1 MALGANQYT
10 RLAYPFLPPPFP
22 FAVTLVLHPFYLRHE
37 QHPGPGG
44 SAQDPAA
51 INAVELNS
59 SDGAAEGATA
69 SAAAAAKTEASGRRQ
84 NRRRWR
90 LLQYLL
96 GWVEMVFLEGGSG
109 GRASV
114 EAEEAL
120 AAASAAFIAVSC
132 PGPPAAEDGSTAA
145 ALGGGDAGSGAAGGG
160 HGVAPAGSR
169 RFRRRPFLVETG
181 EPPCPAVGAAAGIFV
196 EGCAAA
202 GGVGAIADGVWGG
215 VLDNL
220 GPFLRHG
227 GERARSG
234 RGAGA
239 TAGRTADAVWG
250 CFGGVGAGGGRGSDV
265 DLPAYVDFMA
275 STLRE
280 CGEKCNGCEP
290 SCRCPS
296 RQGGGEEET
305 VSLVRLAAWCEDAQ
319 QAFWGE

>member
-1 MALGANQYT
+1 MPKQYT

-22 FAVTLVLHPFYLRHE
+22 SAVTLVVHPFYLRHK
-37 QHPGPGG
+37 QRPGPGG
-44 SAQDPAA
+44 PAQDPAA
-51 INAVELNS
+51 INAAELNS
-59 SDGAAEGATA
+59 SDGASEGAAA

-96 GWVEMVFLEGGSG
+96 GWVEMAFLEGGSG

-120 AAASAAFIAVSC
+120 AAASAALIAVSC
-132 PGPPAAEDGSTAA
+132 PGPPAAEDCSTAV

-169 RFRRRPFLVETG
+169 RSQRRPFLVETG
-181 EPPCPAVGAAAGIFV
+181 EPPCPAVGAAAAGLFG
-196 EGCAAA
+196 ECCAAAA
-202 GGVGAIADGVWGG
+202 GGGGAIADGVWGG

-227 GERARSG
+227 GERERSG

-280 CGEKCNGCEP
+280 CGE
-290 SCRCPS
+290 
-296 RQGGGEEET
+296 EET
-305 VSLVRLAAWCEDAQ
+305 FFCASCGVVWRRTTGY
-319 QAFWGE
+319 FWG